1 MKKEY
6 RQPLSVRL
14 STGEKAI
21 LKQWAS
27 EKNVSLSRYIRQV
40 ALGELPQNSK
50 VFKRGGISEKDL
62 WTLRNDLAAV
72 GNNINQ
78 LAHRM
83 NKRHLQLAM
92 KESNGKKVLVRL
104 KEGEEAHL
112 IKEIRSVRVVNS
124 KILNVLIRAL
134 K

>member
-14 STGEKAI
+14 STDEKAI
-21 LKQWAS
+21 LNQWAS
-27 EKNVSLSRYIRQV
+27 EKDVSLSRYIRQV
-40 ALGELPQNSK
+40 ALGELPQNSR

-62 WTLRNDLAAV
+62 WDLRKDLAAV

-78 LAHRM
+78 IARRV
-83 NKRHLQLAM
+83 NKDHLKLIGKQ
-92 KESNGKKVLVRL
+92 KNGERELVRL
-104 KEGEEAHL
+104 TDDAEAYL
-112 IKEIRSVRVVNS
+112 FKEIRNVRRINS
-124 KILNVLIRAL
+124 KILNLLVRAL